1 MLQQCL
7 AVSVDSP
14 PMLSSVVAGFR
25 KSNLLV
31 AGLWCSLRK
40 SWSEERIGSL
50 SRNCWVHG
58 RHLVTSVK
66 PNLPHPSSP
75 HFVSLLGAGMPKGW
89 TNPAPNS
96 VRDFLSIYEW
106 MNTEP
111 KAGSVGW
118 VKKDQ
123 ERISSLKQRYLPSRL
138 SHCSAAALDWNL
150 AYARRALNLW
160 AVLQVININWNSS
173 LPQALHSLGWWRQSN
188 MLEPKCKL
196 LAIFIFPSSLLTICS
211 WFCWGR
217 SWSILRIHH
226 PATGRWGA
234 GMSSWSAPRCENLHI
249 EGVGGGGPWWDAP
262 GVPMSG
268 GVYYEYLMNF
278 EI

>member
-1 MLQQCL
+1 MPSAQWVYCLDTCCPDVQSYLFMFQIQSKTGNCFDWGVFGATTKANPHFLSVRGCRDWSCCNTFAQHWMLQQCL

-96 VRDFLSIYEW
+96 VRDFLSIYS
-106 MNTEP
+106 MN
-111 KAGSVGW
+111 GW
-118 VKKDQ
+118 TLSRRQDQ
-123 ERISSLKQRYLPSRL
+123 
-138 SHCSAAALDWNL
+138 
-150 AYARRALNLW
+150 
-160 AVLQVININWNSS
+160 
-173 LPQALHSLGWWRQSN
+173 
-188 MLEPKCKL
+188 
-196 LAIFIFPSSLLTICS
+196 
-211 WFCWGR
+211 
-217 SWSILRIHH
+217 
-226 PATGRWGA
+226 
-234 GMSSWSAPRCENLHI
+234 
-249 EGVGGGGPWWDAP
+249 
-262 GVPMSG
+262 SG
-268 GVYYEYLMNF
+268 GSRKIKKGLVLWNRGTSLQDYLTVQRLPWIGTWPTPVGPSTYGPF
-278 EI
+278 YK